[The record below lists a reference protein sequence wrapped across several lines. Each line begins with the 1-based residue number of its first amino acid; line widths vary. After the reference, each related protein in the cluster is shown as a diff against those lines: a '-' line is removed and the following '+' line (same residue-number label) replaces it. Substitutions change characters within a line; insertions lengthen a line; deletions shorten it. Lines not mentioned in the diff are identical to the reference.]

1 MSKHDEK
8 KLGRNEIIS
17 LSTDIF
23 KKIIA
28 HSATFNE
35 FHDSIKVIEASV
47 NYAWAFVSEIDDAI
61 HGYFDH
67 LSKSEDLYFND
78 DDFDM
83 VRSLSSQIYIE
94 STIFHFQG
102 MRECQII
109 NLIVDSAT
117 DATLCAFTAD
127 YTLKRLEDHQKEAL
141 VKKKKE
147 NKRLNKYGKLRLVK
161 NEKS

>member
-17 LSTDIF
+17 LSTEIF

-47 NYAWAFVSEIDDAI
+47 NYAWAFVSEIDEAI
-61 HGYFDH
+61 RGYLDH
-67 LSKSEDLYFND
+67 LSKSEDLDFTE

-102 MRECQII
+102 MRECDILD
-109 NLIVDSAT
+109 LIFDSAT
-117 DATLCAFTAD
+117 DAALCAFTAD
-127 YTLKRLEDHQKEAL
+127 YTLKRLEDHQKQTL
-141 VKKKKE
+141 VKKKEE
-147 NKRLNKYGKLRLVK
+147 NKRLHKYGKLRLVK